1 LRGFWVYWVFDWG
14 WLVFGALAGGVN
26 VRAEVRRREF
36 RGGSGGMD
44 LGKAGF
50 SAQLRPAG

>member
-1 LRGFWVYWVFDWG
+1 
-14 WLVFGALAGGVN
+14 LVFGALAGGVN